1 MDYTNTKP
9 TGTGDFAVQGTREFY
24 EVQFSGFSLAKG
36 YRWHFAA
43 NAKTLKEAKEKLRKV
58 NDIYKKR
65 IIRVVK
71 SWEVVA

>member
-1 MDYTNTKP
+1 MKTP
-9 TGTGDFAVQGTREFY
+9 TTTGAGISAAQGTREFY

-43 NAKTLKEAKEKLRKV
+43 KAETLKEAKEKLRKV
-58 NDIYKKR
+58 SDRYEKR

-71 SWEVVA
+71 SWKVVS